1 MLLDSE
7 EQADA
12 VEVLEVRGALLF
24 MRDAPG
30 TPVMTTEEVMALLR
44 GDLPRRRV
52 TYLVAR

>member
-30 TPVMTTEEVMALLR
+30 TPVMTTEEVMTLLR